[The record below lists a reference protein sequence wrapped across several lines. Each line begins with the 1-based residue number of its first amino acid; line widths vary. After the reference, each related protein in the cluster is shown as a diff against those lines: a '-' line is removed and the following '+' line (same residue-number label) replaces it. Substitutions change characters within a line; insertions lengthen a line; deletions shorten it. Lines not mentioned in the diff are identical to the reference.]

1 LGEVTIHHQE
11 KSMNEVVESPFA
23 AQAARAAVADI
34 SSGAR
39 QAQSRELAEMQTKFY
54 MAQQF
59 PRDERKAMDSIIN
72 AFSRSTLAEV
82 AQYEYAKG
90 GSSITGL
97 SIHAMQAIAQQWG
110 NMEFGW
116 SEVSRGTGPDG
127 VPYSEVRAFAW
138 DLQSRTCRPLQ
149 FIVRHWRD
157 TKSGGYKLRDERE
170 VYELCAN
177 MAQRRVRACLMAVIP
192 KDVQDAAEQQGAM
205 TLKAKADTSPEAMA
219 KMVEAF
225 GAYGV
230 TKEQIEKRIQRRL
243 EAIQPAQVVLLKR
256 IYASLRDEMSTAAEW
271 FDVQPEAPTSSALES
286 VRAAAA
292 AAAAAGST
300 KKGKGAAAAPP
311 PPAFDYLAA
320 HQRIAAATDREIL
333 ALMADEYRGLPESPD
348 RDALLEAY
356 RQRDAVLA
364 EDKLL

>member
-1 LGEVTIHHQE
+1 MGQVNNSQGENV
-11 KSMNEVVESPFA
+11 NEVVESPFA
-23 AQAARAAVADI
+23 QQQARTAVAET
-34 SSGAR
+34 SGSR

-59 PRDERKAMDSIIN
+59 PRDERRAMDSIIN
-72 AFSRSTLAEV
+72 AFSRSTLAEI
-82 AQYEYAKG
+82 ANYEYAKG
-90 GSSITGL
+90 GSSVSGL
-97 SIHAMQAIAQQWG
+97 SIHSMQAIAQQWG

-116 SEVSRGTGPDG
+116 SEVSRGVGADG

-157 TKSGGYKLRDERE
+157 TKNGGYKLKDERE

-192 KDVQDAAEQQGAM
+192 KDVQDAAEQQAAL
-205 TLKAKADTSPEAMA
+205 TLKTKADTSPEAMA

-225 GAYGV
+225 SVFKV

-243 EAIQPAQVVLLKR
+243 DAIQPAQVVMLKR

-271 FDVQPEAPTSSALES
+271 FEVGEVEAPAAAGLEA
-286 VRAAAA
+286 VKAAAA
-292 AAAAAGST
+292 AKAAAVS
-300 KKGKGAAAAPP
+300 
-311 PPAFDYLAA
+311 
-320 HQRIAAATDREIL
+320 
-333 ALMADEYRGLPESPD
+333 
-348 RDALLEAY
+348 
-356 RQRDAVLA
+356 
-364 EDKLL
+364 